1 MARVHVVEDTPEI
14 ALMAKFLLEA
24 EDRHEVV
31 TTTEEFERVLHAEAW
46 EGIDVAIVDLMLPG
60 VSGKEILLWLFE
72 HRPEIRRV
80 VMTASLPS
88 AEEVMGLAQA
98 TLIKPFSL
106 SDLTRAVEA

>member
-1 MARVHVVEDTPEI
+1 MARVRVVEDTPEI
-14 ALMAKFLLEA
+14 ALLAKFLLEQS
-24 EDRHEVV
+24 DHDVL
-31 TTTEEFERVLHAEAW
+31 TTTGEFDRVFRDEVW

-72 HRPEIRRV
+72 HRPDIRRV

-88 AEEVMGLAQA
+88 AEEVMGLAEA

-106 SDLTRAVEA
+106 SDLIRAVEGG